1 VEGGAGSIASY
12 IRRFIRSSP
21 SGRTPSRAALGCSHP
36 INRPYAIGEARPAW
50 LYSLPESKPRRP
62 LSLPLTIPRWSSP
75 SRVRCAAQSAP
86 LTAPGHRDEIHL
98 GMRERGAAV
107 KPSFGSRWLLDSASG
122 TPRDELA
129 IPITL
134 GQNEGLTLPRP
145 HGPTSPSRTK
155 TYEERH
161 QRRTGTDNQ
170 D

>member
-1 VEGGAGSIASY
+1 M
-12 IRRFIRSSP
+12 IRHLRVCALTDGRLGRADCLDRRDLPRTVLTYSQNANPGTPCP
-21 SGRTPSRAALGCSHP
+21 SHQRSRAGP
-36 INRPYAIGEARPAW
+36 
-50 LYSLPESKPRRP
+50 K
-62 LSLPLTIPRWSSP
+62 P
-75 SRVRCAAQSAP
+75 SRVRCAAPGAP
-86 LTAPGHRDEIHL
+86 LTASGHRDEIHL

-161 QRRTGTDNQ
+161 QRRTGKT
-170 D
+170 